1 MRKKCLHQV
10 DRLKS
15 QLSPKGGPSPVQD
28 LLHQQGEAEYK
39 EEDSRKAPEKASVQ
53 ISLLVFKPWTW
64 RPVPGGECQP
74 LGKISSSTG
83 SSSSTTPVALSPKDI
98 RPDHNNHNDK
108 HNQAKTTT

>member
-15 QLSPKGGPSPVQD
+15 QLTPKGGPSPVQD
-28 LLHQQGEAEYK
+28 LLHQQEAAEYK

-64 RPVPGGECQP
+64 RPVPAPGGEYQP
-74 LGKISSSTG
+74 LGKISCSTG
-83 SSSSTTPVALSPKDI
+83 SSSSTTPAALSPKDI
-98 RPDHNNHNDK
+98 RPDPNNHNHNDHNDK
-108 HNQAKTTT
+108 H